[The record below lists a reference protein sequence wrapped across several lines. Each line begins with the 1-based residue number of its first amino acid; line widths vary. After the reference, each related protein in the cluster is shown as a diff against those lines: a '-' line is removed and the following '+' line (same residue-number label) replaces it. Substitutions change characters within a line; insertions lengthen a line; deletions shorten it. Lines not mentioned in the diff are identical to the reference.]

1 MAYKVARRSGVLQ
14 YRRFSLAESRNWRH
28 GGICWFCKF
37 TQIGNWRQIIE
48 TLDSFVWNPKAETL
62 VLLKAAREALAEF
75 SPRSLRSIYYYL
87 VTKRLVSGGDEGGVG
102 YDNTS
107 KNSASRYL
115 PRSVEPFFLV
125 SPLGILHF
133 AL

>member
-1 MAYKVARRSGVLQ
+1 L
-14 YRRFSLAESRNWRH
+14 FNTTRN
-28 GGICWFCKF
+28 G
-37 TQIGNWRQIIE
+37 
-48 TLDSFVWNPKAETL
+48 
-62 VLLKAAREALAEF
+62 
-75 SPRSLRSIYYYL
+75 
-87 VTKRLVSGGDEGGVG
+87 EGHC
-102 YDNTS
+102 YDFTS